1 MVIRFDFIQLS
12 ENPHIDP
19 VTGFLRCRATI
30 ARSGIQEYA
39 DARYPNGIRREYRP
53 PDEVEKSAVTF
64 NNAVA
69 TLDHPPVMVNKDN
82 SATFLKGYGSVV
94 EYLNGLL
101 ETDLTIVDPVAIAAA
116 QSTHKELSNGYECDI
131 DETPGACA
139 EGRYDVVQRNI
150 RGNHIALVERARAG
164 SIARLHLDSAEDV
177 QSCCQIRTDANG
189 KSSCFCVL
197 DSADGHTMVQ
207 NPKSRPDT
215 HQRQA
220 NRMATLRID
229 SVEYTDVPA
238 DIAGAVSLKIAE
250 LSTLKQRADSLET
263 DNAALKT
270 KITQLEDNL
279 DEITDERDSQTG
291 RADALEVEVEAL
303 RYTKEGAANTARA
316 DAAPE
321 ETGISEE
328 DFIAALKVGIDE
340 GIAVRLD
347 AYTILSA
354 TDADLSEIHFDSSLA
369 PVEVK
374 AQVLQMVR
382 PNSLARLDAEDAN
395 LDIHISARFDALL
408 EEVEQMEDGEP
419 EEVEAAADQ
428 RSDSARFDSRTATTA
443 ARKAGTPGAEAAHG
457 LDEACRKK
465 MDAYKQPMSLSKA

>member
-1 MVIRFDFIQLS
+1 MVIRFDFVQLS
-12 ENPHIDP
+12 GNPHIDP

-53 PDEVEKSAVTF
+53 PDEVERSAATF

-131 DETPGACA
+131 DETPGTCA

-238 DIAGAVSLKIAE
+238 DIAGAVSLKITE
-250 LSTLKQRADSLET
+250 LGTLKQRADSLEA
-263 DNAALKT
+263 DNAAMRT
-270 KITQLEDNL
+270 KITQLEENL
-279 DEITDERDSQTG
+279 DEITDDRDVQTG

-303 RYTKEGAANTARA
+303 RYAKEGAANTART

-321 ETGISEE
+321 AAISED
-328 DFIAALKVGIDE
+328 DFVTALQVGIQE
-340 GIAVRLD
+340 GIDVRLD
-347 AYTILSA
+347 AYKILSA
-354 TDADLSEIHFDSSLA
+354 TDADLSEIHFDGSLA

-382 PNSLARLDAEDAN
+382 PNSLARLDAEDTN
-395 LDIHISARFDALL
+395 LDIHIAARFDALL
-408 EEVEQMEDGEP
+408 EEVEQMEI
-419 EEVEAAADQ
+419 EEVVEEEEAVDQ
-428 RSDSARFDSRTATTA
+428 RTDSARFDSRSATTA
-443 ARKAGTPGAEAAHG
+443 ARKASAPGAATTYG
-457 LDEACRKK
+457 VDEACQKK
-465 MDAYKQPMSLSKA
+465 MDACKQPLSLSKA